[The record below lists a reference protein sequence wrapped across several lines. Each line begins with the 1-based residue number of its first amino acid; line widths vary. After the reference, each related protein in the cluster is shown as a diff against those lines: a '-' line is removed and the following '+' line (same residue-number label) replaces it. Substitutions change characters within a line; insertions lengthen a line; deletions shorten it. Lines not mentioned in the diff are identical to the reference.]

1 MQILNT
7 VQSVYRLVAILCL
20 IEYNITSTNQAKGY
34 MFLHA
39 VSALFDISMQKEGN
53 YTYKTYVY
61 SLGLVLYEMHHPVC
75 SATEKHEVS
84 V

>member
-1 MQILNT
+1 
-7 VQSVYRLVAILCL
+7 
-20 IEYNITSTNQAKGY
+20 
-34 MFLHA
+34 
-39 VSALFDISMQKEGN
+39 MQKEGD
-53 YTYKTYVY
+53 YTYKTDVY